1 MCLNHEEYRIQ
12 ITNCIPS
19 PIVSKEEEIGEFLKE
34 YPHIYPKKSNGFLK
48 TQQLG
53 VLSLMYTY

>member
-1 MCLNHEEYRIQ
+1 MRSIQ

-53 VLSLMYTY
+53 VLSLMYT